1 MRYSPLVALPLAV
14 SASPLVQKD
23 LLSAAK
29 SAFCSLNNNIVT
41 ALKQQSTA
49 TSYCSS
55 YLSIATKTLSTTST
69 VTPTSVH
76 VTTTSTVTGDPYI
89 TTETA
94 TETTSTDLYV
104 TSTVVETDTTTLTL
118 TTSTVTL
125 SCLSSA
131 YTAAATT
138 SASNEKRGNVQ
149 NQKANVQPP
158 KQLQR
163 ANVAQNQ
170 RAKVAQPR
178 ANVQKPACLPSTWA
192 APAISSACSCLSIPT
207 PSTTTTITTTLVAGT
222 VTDTATQTLTPTET
236 STVTTTET
244 STNTVTDYTTTTTTT
259 TETAYATATTI
270 STSGLAYRKYTHSY
284 NADSSS
290 SGFTSTYFKTASVDF
305 SGTIE
310 DVDFSSPNWPSGSRY
325 ITLPGNSQFD
335 SAYAAVL
342 MNGFFVA
349 PTSGTYT
356 ISSSSSSIDN
366 WGYLWKGDVAYSTWS
381 DSNTAYQASRTGA
394 GYIGGSTSFTL
405 SAGDAIPMTLL
416 WANGGGVGQS
426 TFIITLPSGSTVSD
440 STGYF
445 APGCDAVF
453 S

>member
-236 STVTTTET
+236 S
-244 STNTVTDYTTTTTTT
+244 
-259 TETAYATATTI
+259 
-270 STSGLAYRKYTHSY
+270 
-284 NADSSS
+284 

-305 SGTIE
+305 SGTLE

-349 PTSGTYT
+349 PVTGTYT

-394 GYIGGSTSFTL
+394 GYIGGRTSFTL

>member
-1 MRYSPLVALPLAV
+1 MRYLPLLALPVAV
-14 SASPLVQKD
+14 SASPLVQRD

-29 SAFCSLNNNIVT
+29 SLFCSLNNDVVT

-55 YLSIATKTLSTTST
+55 YLSIPTKTFSTTST

-76 VTTTSTVTGDPYI
+76 VTTTATITGDPYI

-94 TETTSTDLYV
+94 TETTSTDLHV
-104 TSTVVETDTTTLTL
+104 PSTVVETDTTTVTV
-118 TTSTVTL
+118 TSSTVTL

-131 YTAAATT
+131 YTATP
-138 SASNEKRGNVQ
+138 SAQNAKRGNVQ
-149 NQKANVQPP
+149 
-158 KQLQR
+158 
-163 ANVAQNQ
+163 
-170 RAKVAQPR
+170 
-178 ANVQKPACLPSTWA
+178 KPTCLPSTWA
-192 APAISSACSCLSIPT
+192 SPAISSACSCLSIPT
-207 PSTTTTITTTLVAGT
+207 PSITSTITTTLAPGT

-244 STNTVTDYTTTTTTT
+244 STNTVIDYTTTTTTT
-259 TETAYATATTI
+259 TETVYATATTI
-270 STSGLAYRKYTHSY
+270 STTGLAYRKYTHSY

-290 SGFTSTYFKTASVDF
+290 SGFTSSYFKTASVDF
-305 SGTIE
+305 SGTLQDI
-310 DVDFSSPNWPSGSRY
+310 DFSTPNWPSGSTY
-325 ITLPGNSQFD
+325 LTLPGNSAFN
-335 SAYAAVL
+335 SAQSAVL

-349 PTSGTYT
+349 PAAGTYT
-356 ISSSSSSIDN
+356 FSSSSSYIDN
-366 WGYLWKGDVAYSTWS
+366 WGYLWTGDAAYSSWS
-381 DSNTAYQASRTGA
+381 DSNAAYKASRTSA

-426 TFIITLPSGSTVSD
+426 IFTITLPSGSTVSD